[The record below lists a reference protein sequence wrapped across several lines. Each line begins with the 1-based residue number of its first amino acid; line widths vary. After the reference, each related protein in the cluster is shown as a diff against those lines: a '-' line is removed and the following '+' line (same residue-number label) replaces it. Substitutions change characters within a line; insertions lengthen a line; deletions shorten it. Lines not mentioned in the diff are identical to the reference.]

1 MDHYHYKQH
10 QQHQQQQQQP
20 PQPQHHQQQ
29 QQQYHQYQHQS
40 HRGAVGMVGGDAPR
54 FVPVGSWEKQPY
66 YPQTSNPL
74 VDTVLRTALFE
85 YRGEGG
91 MPTAINARYDA
102 GAGSSNTPNRWHQS
116 RRSYS
121 SQHYSQ
127 PAAVSTTAKIVMS
140 GIPQHA
146 KFDDIEPL
154 LKPYGKV
161 EHCEAGTSKDP
172 NTQTVHITFQ
182 NHDQAQRA
190 VSSLN
195 GIEFDGSKL
204 LVELSEVNK
213 QARRTP
219 RNRSQYGAGMPGG
232 GGPGRQTDFPL
243 RVLVQ
248 SEMVG
253 AIIGR
258 QGSTIRHIT
267 QQSRARVDVHR
278 KDNVGSVEKAIT
290 IYGNPENCTMACKK
304 ILEVMQQEA
313 NSTNKGEIC
322 LKILAHNNLI
332 GRIIGKSGNTI
343 KRIMQDTD
351 TKITVSSI
359 NDISS
364 FNLERIITVK
374 GTIENM
380 SKGES
385 QISAKLRQ
393 SYEND
398 LQALA
403 PQSIMFPGLH
413 PMAMMSTAGNGMGF
427 TGRTGGGGGGG
438 VPAAPGGGAGG
449 AGGMYPGSN
458 FPMYQPPTGG
468 PATGGVPP
476 GGSSEVQE
484 TTYLYIPNNAVGAII
499 GTKGLHIRNIIR
511 FSGASVKI
519 APLEAD
525 KPQEQQTERK
535 VTIIGTPEAQ
545 WKAQYLIFEKMREEG
560 FVSGTDDVRL
570 TVEIFV
576 PSAQVGRIIGKG
588 GQNVRE
594 LQRVTGSIIK
604 LPEHTANTPVDEET
618 TVHIIGPFF
627 SVQSAQRRIRTMM
640 QATNPPPVTKRQST
654 QKAKEQSGTTPTAT
668 TVPAVGGDAGVGVA
682 APTTPPAGATGATTP
697 TAVNAPSTTPPQQQQ
712 QQQPESSSTSA

>member
-1 MDHYHYKQH
+1 MCVCL
-10 QQHQQQQQQP
+10 
-20 PQPQHHQQQ
+20 
-29 QQQYHQYQHQS
+29 S
-40 HRGAVGMVGGDAPR
+40 
-54 FVPVGSWEKQPY
+54 FLS
-66 YPQTSNPL
+66 
-74 VDTVLRTALFE
+74 
-85 YRGEGG
+85 
-91 MPTAINARYDA
+91 
-102 GAGSSNTPNRWHQS
+102 
-116 RRSYS
+116 
-121 SQHYSQ
+121 
-127 PAAVSTTAKIVMS
+127 STTAKIVIS
-140 GIPQHA
+140 GIAQHA

-172 NTQTVHITFQ
+172 NTQTVHITFE

-190 VSSLN
+190 VAGLN
-195 GIEFDGSKL
+195 GVDFDGSKL
-204 LVELSEVNK
+204 LVELSEANK
-213 QARRTP
+213 QARRAQ

-427 TGRTGGGGGGG
+427 TGRTGGATASASGS
-438 VPAAPGGGAGG
+438 GA
-449 AGGMYPGSN
+449 GMYPGSN
-458 FPMYQPPTGG
+458 FPMYQPPAGG
-468 PATGGVPP
+468 PAGVPP
-476 GGSSEVQE
+476 GSSEVQE

-604 LPEHTANTPVDEET
+604 LPEHTASAPVDEET
-618 TVHIIGPFF
+618 T
-627 SVQSAQRRIRTMM
+627 SAQRRIRTMM
-640 QATNPPPVTKRQST
+640 LATNPPPVTKRQSS
-654 QKAKEQSGTTPTAT
+654 QKAKDQTT
-668 TVPAVGGDAGVGVA
+668 G
-682 APTTPPAGATGATTP
+682 GATTP
-697 TAVNAPSTTPPQQQQ
+697 AVGATAATTTTAAVTTTPPQQQ
-712 QQQPESSSTSA
+712 SSSTNA